1 MFKQVLGGVVGGLV
15 GFTASHF
22 YVTYKRVKEELYP
35 QQALKEIDPFGQGFR
50 DGLETKLELNS
61 AIGIT
66 NMPKTIDELNE
77 TIAMEQEDIDQ
88 VDPAICDI
96 SEVEIA
102 ALNAEEQEAA
112 RISAL
117 ELRQPMITAL
127 GAAEVIDMIND
138 NTEEELEYLR
148 HDANSPEAWTQY
160 RAMRLA
166 EINEG
171 PVMASLL
178 RMFEIPFQPG
188 STADETVGSHIY
200 EARCEFFGEGSI
212 YTKGPGIENGSFAE
226 LVLHYADLM
235 SVDFGEPIDFYADE
249 LVGQLGIH
257 PDMPQEELQRI
268 SWELMTHQ
276 LHTRFGF
283 GLFALRE
290 GNQGFGTHN
299 FTEQYNGNRY
309 FEEENEF

>member
-1 MFKQVLGGVVGGLV
+1 MLKQIVGGVVGGLV

-22 YVTYKRVKEELYP
+22 YATFKRVKAELYP
-35 QQALKEIDPFGQGFR
+35 EPEKKEEFTPIDSGIIASGVVHDNSINIKNVPKPIK
-50 DGLETKLELNS
+50 DLE
-61 AIGIT
+61 
-66 NMPKTIDELNE
+66 E
-77 TIAMEQEDIDQ
+77 TIKVALENQ

-96 SEVEIA
+96 SEVEAA
-102 ALNAEEQEAA
+102 ALNAEEVEAD
-112 RISAL
+112 RIAAL

-249 LVGQLGIH
+249 LVGQLEIH